1 MITSKQRAT
10 LRSQSNGLETIF
22 QIGKGGISDM
32 LVQQVNDALKAREMS
47 QLRVLENAPVF
58 AREAAQ
64 ERADECGAELVQ
76 VSGSR
81 FILFKRNPKKPIYE
95 M

>member
-1 MITSKQRAT
+1 MITSKQRAK

-47 QLRVLENAPVF
+47 RELFCITIRNTCIPDAHIMQA
-58 AREAAQ
+58 AREMR
-64 ERADECGAELVQ
+64 RAGRITA
-76 VSGSR
+76 GTH
-81 FILFKRNPKKPIYE
+81 FILV
-95 M
+95 